1 MLRGIPAHSES
12 AKKQLPPPAIQSSA
26 VQIFRSISVVTWPF
40 RPILVT
46 DAGLMP
52 AFSNRSFFFIFLS
65 MSSFQSFLTHR
76 HKNLLRTD
84 IQKCSA
90 AWQSI
95 RSIAA
100 ILPRPIPTHDS
111 VVCNDS
117 IFGQR
122 KQENDRSA
130 RIPTPSNFFLLCER
144 NS

>member
-1 MLRGIPAHSES
+1 
-12 AKKQLPPPAIQSSA
+12 
-26 VQIFRSISVVTWPF
+26 
-40 RPILVT
+40 
-46 DAGLMP
+46 MP
-52 AFSNRSFFFIFLS
+52 AFSHRSFFFIFLS

-111 VVCNDS
+111 VVYNDS

-122 KQENDRSA
+122 KQKNDRSA
-130 RIPTPSNFFLLCER
+130 RIPPGFPEK
-144 NS
+144 